1 MEQIIGYIAALIIG
15 LVMGLLGGGGSILAV
30 PVLAYLFHYDEKTA
44 TGYSLFIVG
53 LSALVGGIR
62 NSQNNTVVWPIA
74 LVFGVPSILGVW
86 IVRNYVVPALPDV
99 IFMVDTF
106 EFTRRMAMFGLFA
119 VMMLLSAYS
128 MLFTEPKPA
137 TTEKAKLNLTFIFF
151 EGLLVGALTG
161 FVGAGGGFI
170 IVPALI
176 ILAHLDV
183 KKAIGTS
190 LIIIA
195 MKSLIGFFL
204 GDAMSQIIDWSFL
217 MRFTGL
223 SLLGIFLGVYLS
235 NFIDGN
241 KLKKAFGYFV
251 VVMSIFIIVMEFF
264 IKV

>member
-128 MLFTEPKPA
+128 MLFTKPKPA
-137 TTEKAKLNLTFIFF
+137 TTDKAELNLTFIFF

-176 ILAHLDV
+176 ILANLDV

-251 VVMSIFIIVMEFF
+251 IVMSIFIIVMEFF